1 MGHLNDKEI
10 IALFDSRDERAITKL
25 DIKYGRYCRT
35 VAMRVL
41 NNESDSE
48 ECVNDAYLKVWNSIP
63 PAIPENFEKYLAEIV
78 RNTATDRLRRELA
91 QKREPEGGLVS
102 TDTIAPGFEPVTDPW
117 TDPLGLGKGR
127 TGAMIADG
135 IDPDGSR
142 VLELMEE
149 YLRSLKPKKR
159 KLFFARFYYE
169 RSIEDIARIMDVP
182 KGTVLSSLKRTRD
195 GLKRFLESRGIE
207 L

>member
-1 MGHLNDKEI
+1 
-10 IALFDSRDERAITKL
+10 
-25 DIKYGRYCRT
+25 
-35 VAMRVL
+35 
-41 NNESDSE
+41 
-48 ECVNDAYLKVWNSIP
+48 
-63 PAIPENFEKYLAEIV
+63 
-78 RNTATDRLRRELA
+78 
-91 QKREPEGGLVS
+91 
-102 TDTIAPGFEPVTDPW
+102 
-117 TDPLGLGKGR
+117 
-127 TGAMIADG
+127 MIADG